1 MEKNAKKKKTLLIV
15 GIVVAV
21 LVVVYIICI
30 ATGNVRPAA
39 EAESGSSGV
48 NQSETT
54 IESGVS
60 QNTTTNEK
68 TSQEGSSKEPEN
80 ITEAYSIT
88 LSAGHYTA
96 GVDFPAGK
104 YNLSAV
110 SGGGNVSSSNMYS
123 GGLNEIMGIKDDDM
137 YQKSFNGAVLDKGVV
152 LNIGGSLQLKLDSD
166 AAQTNNMTSRQNTA
180 TEEYTLSAGNYT
192 CGTDFEPG
200 EYVITAVSG
209 SGNVSSDNLYD
220 GGLNEIMGT
229 QADDTY
235 ITTFNNATF
244 KEGNV
249 ITISGVTIKLTPS
262 K

>member
-30 ATGNVRPAA
+30 ATGNVKPA
-39 EAESGSSGV
+39 ETENSSSGI
-48 NQSETT
+48 NQSETAV
-54 IESGVS
+54 EPGAS
-60 QNTTTNEK
+60 QNTTKNEE
-68 TSQEGSSKEPEN
+68 TPQEISSKEPESV
-80 ITEAYSIT
+80 TEAYSIT

-110 SGGGNVSSSNMYS
+110 SGGGNVSSRNMYS

-166 AAQTNNMTSRQNTA
+166 AAQTNDMTSRQNTA

-244 KEGNV
+244 KEGNI

>member
-1 MEKNAKKKKTLLIV
+1 
-15 GIVVAV
+15 
-21 LVVVYIICI
+21 
-30 ATGNVRPAA
+30 
-39 EAESGSSGV
+39 
-48 NQSETT
+48 
-54 IESGVS
+54 
-60 QNTTTNEK
+60 
-68 TSQEGSSKEPEN
+68 
-80 ITEAYSIT
+80 
-88 LSAGHYTA
+88 
-96 GVDFPAGK
+96 
-104 YNLSAV
+104 
-110 SGGGNVSSSNMYS
+110 MYS

-166 AAQTNNMTSRQNTA
+166 AAQTNDMTSRQNTA

-244 KEGNV
+244 KEGNI
-249 ITISGVTIKLTPS
+249 ITIQELLLN
-262 K
+262 